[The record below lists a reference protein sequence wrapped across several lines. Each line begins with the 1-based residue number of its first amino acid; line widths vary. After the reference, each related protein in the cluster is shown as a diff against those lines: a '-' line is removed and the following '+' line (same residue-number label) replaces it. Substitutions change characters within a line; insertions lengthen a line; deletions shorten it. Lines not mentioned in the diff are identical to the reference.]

1 MYKPYVGCRVI
12 RSCVI
17 FFMSVGQSVSQ
28 SHQSVSQM
36 PGEASRKYKENTPS
50 IYNFIFEMVTQTS
63 VSRTCPSLSFSLHVS
78 LSISQSMK
86 NDSHMNFTSKKIFPS
101 MYYLILEMVTLYS
114 NTSSLAP
121 APLFTTLEE
130 EKIYN

>member
-1 MYKPYVGCRVI
+1 
-12 RSCVI
+12 
-17 FFMSVGQSVSQ
+17 
-28 SHQSVSQM
+28 
-36 PGEASRKYKENTPS
+36 
-50 IYNFIFEMVTQTS
+50 MVTQTS
-63 VSRTCPSLSFSLHVS
+63 VCRTCPSLSFSLHVS